1 MSETKIMSF
10 RDLET
15 WQVAMDLAVGVH
27 RVAEQLPPSH
37 RYELGS
43 QVRKAA
49 TSVPS
54 NVAEGHAHRGER
66 TFLRHIRIALGSLA
80 EVETQLE
87 VAIRLQFLRREDTK
101 SIEEF
106 IRRTGQLLHG
116 LERSLKRRI
125 QKVVPLPGSL
135 SISSRPLCSSANPRT
150 IARPRPAP
158 SSWRVYDES
167 T

>member
-1 MSETKIMSF
+1 MSARIVCF

-15 WQVAMDLAVGVH
+15 WQVAMDLAVAVH
-27 RVAEQLPPSH
+27 RIAEHLPPSH

-43 QVRKAA
+43 QVRKAV

-87 VAIRLQFLRREDTK
+87 LAIRLQFLKREDTK
-101 SIEEF
+101 SIEALLG
-106 IRRTGQLLHG
+106 RTGKLLHG

-125 QKVVPLPGSL
+125 QSVVVITSGLVL
-135 SISSRPLCSSANPRT
+135 ALVAV
-150 IARPRPAP
+150 AFA
-158 SSWRVYDES
+158 
-167 T
+167 